1 MHNGIFEKDQAAR
14 LREIARKGSGNGS
27 DTTPPVILTV
37 TSGKGGVGKSTVALN
52 LAITMCD
59 FGKNVFLFDADAN
72 LANLDVMLGIS
83 PDNRLGNVL
92 RGELPIA
99 QAVTSPYNRL
109 TFLAGSSGDVKY
121 PHIDGSIQ
129 EYILEQI
136 TISNEQLDYIVLDT
150 SAGLNKEV
158 VNYSLFSDE
167 SIIVTSPE
175 PTSVMDAYAMIKII
189 SMAKPNHRFK
199 MIINSAKSQKEADE
213 TADKLQMVVSHFLN
227 IQTDY
232 IGTIPYDDL
241 VVKAISRQDILVKK
255 YPRARASISIRKI
268 ARKIID
274 DKQTIKLNKVAHV

>member
-14 LREIARKGSGNGS
+14 LREIARKGPGNGP
-27 DTTPPVILTV
+27 DTIPPVILTV

-92 RGELPIA
+92 RGELSIA
-99 QAVTSPYNRL
+99 QAVTFPYNRL
-109 TFLAGSSGDVKY
+109 TFLAGSSGDARY

-129 EYILEQI
+129 EYILDQI

-150 SAGLNKEV
+150 SAGLNKEI
-158 VNYSLFSDE
+158 VNYSLYSDE
-167 SIIVTSPE
+167 SIIVTTPE

-189 SMAKPNHRFK
+189 SMAKPEHRFK

-213 TADKLQMVVSHFLN
+213 TAEKLHMVVSHFLN

-232 IGTIPYDDL
+232 IGTIPYDEL

-255 YPRARASISIRKI
+255 YPRTRASISIREI

-274 DKQTIKLNKVAHV
+274 AKQTIKLNRVAHV

>member
-109 TFLAGSSGDVKY
+109 TFLAGSSGDAKY

>member
-99 QAVTSPYNRL
+99 QAVTFPYNRL
-109 TFLAGSSGDVKY
+109 TFLAGSSGDARY

-129 EYILEQI
+129 EYILDQI

-150 SAGLNKEV
+150 SAGLNKEI
-158 VNYSLFSDE
+158 VNYSLSSDE
-167 SIIVTSPE
+167 SIIVTTPE

-189 SMAKPNHRFK
+189 SMAKPDHRFK
-199 MIINSAKSQKEADE
+199 MIINSAKSENEADE

-232 IGTIPYDDL
+232 IGTIPYDEL

-255 YPRARASISIRKI
+255 YPRARASIAIRKI

-274 DKQTIKLNKVAHV
+274 DKQTIKLNRVAHV

>member
-14 LREIARKGSGNGS
+14 LREIARRGPGNGS
-27 DTTPPVILTV
+27 DVLSPVILTV

-52 LAITMCD
+52 LAITLCD

-92 RGELPIA
+92 RGELPVA
-99 QAVTSPYNRL
+99 RAVVSPYNRL
-109 TFLAGSSGDVKY
+109 TFLAGSSGDAKY

-129 EYILEQI
+129 EYILDQI
-136 TISNEQLDYIVLDT
+136 MISNGKLDYIVLDT

-189 SMAKPNHRFK
+189 SLTKPDHRFRI
-199 MIINSAKSQKEADE
+199 IINSAKSQKEADE

-232 IGTIPYDDL
+232 IGNIPYDE
-241 VVKAISRQDILVKK
+241 VVVRAISRQDVLVKK
-255 YPRARASISIRKI
+255 YPRARASISIRTI
-268 ARKIID
+268 ARKFVD
-274 DKQTIKLNKVAHV
+274 DKQTIKLNRVEHV